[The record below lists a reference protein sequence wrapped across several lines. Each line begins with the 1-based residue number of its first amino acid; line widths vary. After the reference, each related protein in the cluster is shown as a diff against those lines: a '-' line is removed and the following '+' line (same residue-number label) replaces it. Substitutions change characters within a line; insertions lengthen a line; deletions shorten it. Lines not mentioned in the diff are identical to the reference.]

1 MKTGLFLPAPVSLS
15 PYITG
20 AIQALMREGGVQ
32 FDVIASSSGAALPA
46 GYAAMDAIEQLVA
59 IWERLENK
67 DWAEVNWAASIKGAG
82 LWAPSLMDN
91 RPVHQTA
98 IDGHI
103 LENRLRPG
111 VRWRLHAVRLTTGH
125 EEIWEFPGAHLPL
138 ETAVHLA
145 MAVPVLFPAIDY
157 DGTQW
162 VDAATLNGCPL
173 EELILSTGVERVF
186 FVGHAP
192 QSALPSPAGNVLKIL
207 MTALEWNQFSETITS
222 IEHANDV
229 SELARAWQADR
240 AAVERALG
248 ELIDEAHLR
257 AELLSE
263 VDRVYQAAAFPIA
276 RAPVEI
282 IPVLPQQ
289 RLAGLFGDFKPA
301 RSRESAR
308 MGSPRCAASAEAIG
322 AGVVSSRQGF
332 SGQSDSQGIA
342 WPDEL
347 TPGQA
352 HVHAHNEL
360 LIPAK
365 AEVCFAWLRRAAL
378 WPAWYANCGWFKFD
392 TPAGPDLTPDTSF
405 TWHTFHAPVRSTV
418 RRFDPPL
425 HLEWDATTFGIRA
438 YHGWL
443 LIPQDERCLVITE
456 ETQTGFV
463 PFFFRWYLPG
473 MLRRGHQTWL
483 EGLRAVT
490 AGGRLPG

>member
-67 DWAEVNWAASIKGAG
+67 DWAEVNWAASIKGAV

-111 VRWRLHAVRLTTGH
+111 VRWRLHAVRLTTGQ

-162 VDAATLNGCPL
+162 VDAATLNGSPL

-192 QSALPSPAGNVLKIL
+192 QSALTSPAGNVLKIL

-240 AAVERALG
+240 AAVERAIG
-248 ELIDEAHLR
+248 ELIDEARLQ

-263 VDRVYQAAAFPIA
+263 VDRIYREAAFPIQ
-276 RAPVEI
+276 RTPVEI

-289 RLAGLFGDFKPA
+289 RLAGLFGDFQPA
-301 RSRESAR
+301 RSRQLLELGRQDARRVLKQLES
-308 MGSPRCAASAEAIG
+308 
-322 AGVVSSRQGF
+322 VS
-332 SGQSDSQGIA
+332 
-342 WPDEL
+342 
-347 TPGQA
+347 
-352 HVHAHNEL
+352 
-360 LIPAK
+360 
-365 AEVCFAWLRRAAL
+365 
-378 WPAWYANCGWFKFD
+378 
-392 TPAGPDLTPDTSF
+392 
-405 TWHTFHAPVRSTV
+405 
-418 RRFDPPL
+418 
-425 HLEWDATTFGIRA
+425 
-438 YHGWL
+438 
-443 LIPQDERCLVITE
+443 
-456 ETQTGFV
+456 
-463 PFFFRWYLPG
+463 
-473 MLRRGHQTWL
+473 
-483 EGLRAVT
+483 
-490 AGGRLPG
+490 